1 MKKAKILLLAAA
13 YLFLLFLSVCPGT
26 DTARTAAPATL
37 SPTEAG
43 ADSGRIPKAYIRAK
57 GKQFVVGEDD
67 TPIRLEG
74 VCFGNEVWGNPLLPP
89 TKHHN
94 ERDFL
99 RVKEMKMNVIRFYLN
114 YGLFEDDEEPYQ
126 YVEYGWEWLDK
137 NVEWAKKHGIYLIF
151 NMHVPQ
157 GGFQSHGEGMALWDD
172 PEIQNRLVALW
183 RAIAE
188 RYKDETIVAGYDL
201 VNEPIAR
208 SPEDWEQLARRLVAA
223 IREVDPYHLIIVER
237 LHGVKGD
244 WRTFQDLNFF
254 LIEDPNIAYTF
265 HFYHPFSYTHQNT
278 PWTGMPEDS
287 PYPDENTLIVPAD
300 TQWYTATFNNP
311 TLPPGNSGWRYYRG
325 QKYRATDPNLL
336 TGKPAFVSRDNSGS
350 AYFGDFVIEEYDE
363 NGNYLGNVCEGK
375 ISSLAGWH
383 FWSEDGSGK
392 IELAKGRRGGQAIKI
407 SGTTADTNAAGND
420 YRFAVTPGHSYAISG
435 YMKGR
440 RVSEDA
446 ICMLRIDFET
456 SPSGKKLFRKN
467 KEYLRYELEKFIEF
481 RETHNVPLYLGE
493 FGLYQDCFTEGR
505 GGLNWVRDMLELLD
519 EYDLSYTYHAYH
531 EYSFGIYWDGSALPN
546 EASANTGLIKLF
558 RGR

>member
-1 MKKAKILLLAAA
+1 
-13 YLFLLFLSVCPGT
+13 
-26 DTARTAAPATL
+26 
-37 SPTEAG
+37 
-43 ADSGRIPKAYIRAK
+43 
-57 GKQFVVGEDD
+57 
-67 TPIRLEG
+67 
-74 VCFGNEVWGNPLLPP
+74 
-89 TKHHN
+89 
-94 ERDFL
+94 
-99 RVKEMKMNVIRFYLN
+99 MNVIRFYLN
-114 YGLFEDDEEPYQ
+114 YGLFEDDRRPY
-126 YVEYGWEWLDK
+126 EYKETGWEWLDK

-201 VNEPIAR
+201 VNEPVTR
-208 SPEDWEQLARRLVAA
+208 SPGDWEQLARRLVAA

-237 LHGVKGD
+237 LNGLKGD
-244 WRTFQDLNFF
+244 WSTFHNLNFF

-265 HFYHPFSYTHQNT
+265 HFYHPFSYTHQNA
-278 PWTGMPEDS
+278 PWTNVPEDG
-287 PYPDENTLIVPAD
+287 PYPDESVLIVPAD
-300 TQWYTATFNNP
+300 TRWYTATFNNP

-519 EYDLSYTYHAYH
+519 EYDLSYTYHTYH
-531 EYSFGIYWDGSALPN
+531 EYPFECNVMGLSRVRIL
-546 EASANTGLIKLF
+546 EAIE
-558 RGR
+558 

>member
-1 MKKAKILLLAAA
+1 MKRFLVLAAA
-13 YLFLLFLSVCPGT
+13 CVFLPLLSICPGT
-26 DTARTAAPATL
+26 NTARTAAQATL

-43 ADSGRIPKAYIRAK
+43 AGSSQIPKAYIRAK
-57 GKQFVVGEDD
+57 GRQFVVGEKD

-89 TKHHN
+89 TRHHD
-94 ERDFL
+94 ERDFA
-99 RVKEMKMNVIRFYLN
+99 RVKEMRMNAIRFYLN
-114 YGLFEDDEEPYQ
+114 YGLFEDDEEPYR

-157 GGFQSHGEGMALWDD
+157 GGFQSHGEGTALWED

-265 HFYHPFSYTHQNT
+265 HFYHPFFYTHQNT
-278 PWTGMPEDS
+278 PWIGMLEDS

-300 TQWYTATFNNP
+300 TRWYTATFNNP
-311 TLPPGNSGWRYYRG
+311 ILPPGSSDWRYYRG

-350 AYFGDFVIEEYDE
+350 AHFSDFVIEEYDE

-375 ISSLAGWH
+375 ISSLAGWYY
-383 FWSEDGSGK
+383 WSQDGSGK
-392 IELAKGRRGGQAIKI
+392 MELAKGRRGDHALKI
-407 SGTTADTNAAGND
+407 SGTTADANAAGNN

-435 YMKGR
+435 YMKGT
-440 RVSEDA
+440 RVSQNA
-446 ICMLRIDFET
+446 VCMLRIDFET

-481 RETHNVPLYLGE
+481 RETQNVPLYLGE
-493 FGLYQDCFTEGR
+493 FGLYRDCFTGGR
-505 GGLNWVRDMLELLD
+505 GGLNWVRDMLELLA

-531 EYSFGIYWDGSALPN
+531 EYSFGLYQDGTALPD
-546 EASANTGLIKLF
+546 ETSANTGLINLF
-558 RGR
+558 RER

>member
-172 PEIQNRLVALW
+172 PEIQNRLVA
-183 RAIAE
+183 
-188 RYKDETIVAGYDL
+188 
-201 VNEPIAR
+201 
-208 SPEDWEQLARRLVAA
+208 
-223 IREVDPYHLIIVER
+223 
-237 LHGVKGD
+237 
-244 WRTFQDLNFF
+244 
-254 LIEDPNIAYTF
+254 
-265 HFYHPFSYTHQNT
+265 
-278 PWTGMPEDS
+278 
-287 PYPDENTLIVPAD
+287 
-300 TQWYTATFNNP
+300 
-311 TLPPGNSGWRYYRG
+311 
-325 QKYRATDPNLL
+325 
-336 TGKPAFVSRDNSGS
+336 
-350 AYFGDFVIEEYDE
+350 
-363 NGNYLGNVCEGK
+363 
-375 ISSLAGWH
+375 
-383 FWSEDGSGK
+383 
-392 IELAKGRRGGQAIKI
+392 
-407 SGTTADTNAAGND
+407 
-420 YRFAVTPGHSYAISG
+420 
-435 YMKGR
+435 
-440 RVSEDA
+440 
-446 ICMLRIDFET
+446 
-456 SPSGKKLFRKN
+456 
-467 KEYLRYELEKFIEF
+467 
-481 RETHNVPLYLGE
+481 
-493 FGLYQDCFTEGR
+493 
-505 GGLNWVRDMLELLD
+505 
-519 EYDLSYTYHAYH
+519 
-531 EYSFGIYWDGSALPN
+531 
-546 EASANTGLIKLF
+546 
-558 RGR
+558 